1 MSEATPSPSSRMP
14 PEQAHGHSEAT
25 PHHHVNY
32 FAVFGTL
39 VVLTG
44 VTVAVAFLNIK
55 SELAKVLLAL
65 TIASIKASA
74 VVLYFMHMKFEGKM
88 IYLIMIVP
96 LCFCVLLVIALL
108 PDVTFSPIFNSN
120 LWEVWRH
127 PKH

>member
-1 MSEATPSPSSRMP
+1 MSEATPAPSHRMP
-14 PEQAHGHSEAT
+14 PEQAHGHSVPT

-39 VVLTG
+39 VVLTI
-44 VTVAVAFLNIK
+44 VTVAVAFINIK

-74 VVLYFMHMKFEGKM
+74 VILYFMHMKFEGKM
-88 IYLIMIVP
+88 IYLILIVP

-108 PDVTFSPIFNSN
+108 PDVTFGPIYNSS
-120 LWEVWRH
+120 LWEIWRH